1 VSHSPLYRLMTAV
14 NPTEVIRGIVAFD
27 LDGTLLRGPT
37 VSEVLAEHLGR
48 LQEMQ
53 RFESSFTEESDII
66 AAREEMARWYA
77 DQPVSTLLRSLDAAT
92 WAPGAKEAI
101 ARLREGGVEVVILSI
116 TWQTAVGWFAAQ
128 VGVEKFLG
136 TQHLPNGEIA
146 HVFGRDKA
154 RYLRQLVESMNIP
167 RDRIAAVGDTLGD
180 VEMLL
185 EASMRFFVGREALT
199 IESVDH
205 VPDADLTLVA
215 DRILEAW
222 AV

>member
-1 VSHSPLYRLMTAV
+1 MTAV

>member
-1 VSHSPLYRLMTAV
+1 MTACG
-14 NPTEVIRGIVAFD
+14 PETTFGIVAFD

-48 LQEMQ
+48 LEEMQ
-53 RFESSFTEESDII
+53 RFETFTQESDII

-77 DQPVSTLLRSLDAAT
+77 EQPVSTLLGSLEAAT
-92 WAPGAKEAI
+92 WAPGAKEGI
-101 ARLREGGVEVVILSI
+101 ARLRERGIEVVILSI
-116 TWQTAVGWFAAQ
+116 TWQAAVGWFAAQ
-128 VGVEKFLG
+128 LGVETFLG
-136 TQHLPNGEIA
+136 TQLLPGGEVI

-154 RYLRQLVESMNIP
+154 RYLRELAETKDIP

-180 VEMLL
+180 VEMLR
-185 EASMRFFVGREALT
+185 EAGIRFFVGKEAPTL
-199 IESVDH
+199 ESVH
-205 VPDADLTLVA
+205 HLPDVDLTVVA

>member
-1 VSHSPLYRLMTAV
+1 MTAA
-14 NPTEVIRGIVAFD
+14 NPTEVIRGIAAFD

-37 VSEVLAEHLGR
+37 VCEVLAEHLGR

-53 RFESSFTEESDII
+53 QFERFTQESDII

-77 DQPVSTLLRSLDAAT
+77 NQPVPTLLHSLEAAT

-101 ARLREGGVEVVILSI
+101 ARLRERGVEVVILSI

-136 TQHLPNGEIA
+136 TQHLPNGEIV
-146 HVFGRDKA
+146 HIFGRDKA

-167 RDRIAAVGDTLGD
+167 RDRVAAVGDTPGD

-185 EASMRFFVGREALT
+185 EASMRFFVGKEAPT
-199 IESVDH
+199 IETVDH